1 MLNFNINL
9 LSGGDN
15 MGGGDSIVKKFL
27 DVLIGEP
34 LANEQQAHEKFN
46 IPFGLAIMASD
57 PISSVAYAAEEILYV
72 LVPVIGLMSY
82 TWLGWVSLMI
92 IGLLIILSIS
102 YIQIIRAY
110 PQGGGAYI
118 VAKENIGV
126 KMGLIAAAALLI
138 DYILTVAVSASA
150 GVAAIISAFPNLNKH
165 KVTLVIGLIIILTIL
180 NLRGVSESSKIFSL
194 PTYLF
199 IVSMIFMIIYGLIK
213 FSLYGSTTPMIN
225 SQLKATG
232 TVSLFLIFRAFS
244 SGCSALTG
252 LEAVSNSVPNFKKP
266 SQRNAKIVMIILS
279 CLILFIFG
287 GTSLLARFYHAIP
300 VGYPTVVAQIAYG
313 VFGKT
318 FMFYVIQ
325 FTTAVILIMACNTA
339 FTGFPMLMYV
349 VGKDGFAPRQF
360 TIRGKRLSFSTGII
374 ALSFVAAILVVIFDA
389 TTHRLIPLYS
399 VGVFLSFLLAQ
410 TGMVI
415 HWKNSKEKG
424 WRKRAFINGFGAFI
438 TIITT
443 LIIVYEKFAEG
454 AWIVIVLIPLIVVA
468 MSRIKKHYNRVA
480 NFLRTNREELLGSQL
495 DRKFTHIMIVP
506 IESINKAA
514 LNALQ
519 YARSI
524 TPDVIALNVS
534 TSKEAMEKLQTRWE
548 ELNTDILLVSKY
560 SPYRTVVTPLIK
572 YISDI
577 VEAAGE
583 NEKITVVLPEFIVHE
598 WWGEILHNHTS
609 FFIRETLL
617 RNENVI
623 IATHPYHL
631 GEDEK

>member
-1 MLNFNINL
+1 M
-9 LSGGDN
+9 
-15 MGGGDSIVKKFL
+15 VKKFL

-34 LANEQQAHEKFN
+34 LANEQQAHEKYN
-46 IPFGLAIMASD
+46 VPFGLAIMASD
-57 PISSVAYAAEEILYV
+57 AISSVAYAAEEILYV
-72 LVPVIGLMSY
+72 LIAVIGLMSY
-82 TWLGWVSLMI
+82 VWLGWVSLMI
-92 IGLLIILSIS
+92 IGLLMILTVS

-110 PQGGGAYI
+110 PQGGGAYV
-118 VAKENIGV
+118 VAKENLGV
-126 KMGLIAAAALLI
+126 KAGLIAGASLLI
-138 DYILTVAVSASA
+138 DYILTVAVSASS
-150 GVAAIISAFPNLNKH
+150 GVAAIVSAFPSLGRH
-165 KVTLVIGLIIILTIL
+165 TVALVVGLITILTIL
-180 NLRGVSESSKIFSL
+180 NLRGVSESSKIFSI

-199 IVSMIFMIIYGLIK
+199 ILSMIFMIIYGMIK
-213 FSLYGSTTPMIN
+213 FSIYGAPTPMVNEQI
-225 SQLKATG
+225 KASG
-232 TVSLFLIFRAFS
+232 AVSIFLILRAFS

-252 LEAVSNSVPNFKKP
+252 LEAVSNSVPNFKEPRQK
-266 SQRNAKIVMIILS
+266 SAITVMVLLS
-279 CLILFIFG
+279 ALILFIFG
-287 GTSLLARFYHAIP
+287 GTSLLARFYHAVP
-300 VGYPTVVAQIAYG
+300 VGYPTVIAQIAYG

-318 FMFYVIQ
+318 FMFYVVQ
-325 FTTAVILIMACNTA
+325 FTTAIILLMACNTA

-360 TIRGKRLSFSTGII
+360 TIRGKRLSFSTGIV
-374 ALSFVAAILVVIFDA
+374 ALSFVACVLVIIFNA

-399 VGVFLSFLLAQ
+399 VGVFLSFTLAQ

-415 HWKNSKEKG
+415 HWRSVKEPG
-424 WRKRAFINGFGAFI
+424 WKKRAFINGFGAFI

-443 LIIVYEKFAEG
+443 LIITFEKFAEG
-454 AWIVIVLIPLIVVA
+454 AWIVAILIPLIVLG
-468 MSRIKKHYNRVA
+468 MTRIKRHYNRVA
-480 NFLRTNREELLGSQL
+480 DFLRANRDELLKSQL
-495 DRKFTHIMIVP
+495 DRKFTHIMVVP
-506 IESINKAA
+506 IESLNKGA

-534 TSKEAMEKLQTRWE
+534 TSKEAMEKLQIRWK

-560 SPYRTVVTPLIK
+560 SPYRAVVTPLIK

-583 NEKITVVLPEFIVHE
+583 NEKITVVLPEFVVHE

-617 RNENVI
+617 RNENVV

-631 GEDEK
+631 AEDEE

>member
-34 LANEQQAHEKFN
+34 LANEQQAHEKYN
-46 IPFGLAIMASD
+46 VPFGLAIMASD
-57 PISSVAYAAEEILYV
+57 AVSSVAYAAEEILYV
-72 LVPVIGLMSY
+72 LIAVIGLMSY
-82 TWLGWVSLMI
+82 VWLGWVSLMI
-92 IGLLIILSIS
+92 IGLLLILTVS
-102 YIQIIRAY
+102 YIQVIKAY

-118 VAKENIGV
+118 VAKENLGV
-126 KMGLIAAAALLI
+126 KAGLIAGAALLI
-138 DYILTVAVSASA
+138 DYILTVAVSASS
-150 GVAAIISAFPNLNKH
+150 GVAAIISAFPNLSKH
-165 KVTLVIGLIIILTIL
+165 KIALVIGLITILTIL
-180 NLRGVSESSKIFSL
+180 NLRGVSESAKIFSI

-213 FSLYGSTTPMIN
+213 FSLYGAPTPMVHEQIKM
-225 SQLKATG
+225 SG
-232 TVSLFLIFRAFS
+232 TISLFLILRAFS

-252 LEAVSNSVPNFKKP
+252 LEAVSNSVPNFKEPRQK
-266 SQRNAKIVMIILS
+266 NAITVMVLLS
-279 CLILFIFG
+279 TLILFIFG
-287 GTSLLARFYHAIP
+287 GTSLLARFYHAVP
-300 VGYPTVVAQIAYG
+300 VGYPTVIAQIAYG

-325 FTTAVILIMACNTA
+325 FSTAVILIMACNTA
-339 FTGFPMLMYV
+339 FTGFPMLMYI

-389 TTHRLIPLYS
+389 TTHRLIPLYA
-399 VGVFLSFLLAQ
+399 VGVFLSFTLAQ

-415 HWKNSKEKG
+415 HWKSVKEPG
-424 WRKRAFINGFGAFI
+424 WKKRAFINGFGAFI
-438 TIITT
+438 TVITT
-443 LIIVYEKFAEG
+443 LIIIYEKFTEG
-454 AWIVIVLIPLIVVA
+454 AWIVIILIPIIVLG
-468 MSRIKKHYNRVA
+468 MRRIKKHYNRVA
-480 NFLRTNREELLGSQL
+480 DFLRTNREELAESQL

-506 IESINKAA
+506 IESVNKAA

-534 TSKEAMEKLQTRWE
+534 TSKEAMEKLQIRWK

-560 SPYRTVVTPLIK
+560 SPYRAVVTPLIK

-577 VEAAGE
+577 VRAAGE

-631 GEDEK
+631 GEDEE

>member
-1 MLNFNINL
+1 
-9 LSGGDN
+9 
-15 MGGGDSIVKKFL
+15 MGGGDNVVKKFL

-34 LANEQQAHEKFN
+34 LANEQQAHEKYN
-46 IPFGLAIMASD
+46 VPFGLAIMASD
-57 PISSVAYAAEEILYV
+57 AISSVAYAAEEILYV
-72 LVPVIGLMSY
+72 LIAVIGLMSY
-82 TWLGWVSLMI
+82 VWLGWVSLMI
-92 IGLLIILSIS
+92 IGLLMILTVS

-110 PQGGGAYI
+110 PQGGGAYV
-118 VAKENIGV
+118 VAKENLGV
-126 KMGLIAAAALLI
+126 KAGLIAGASLLI
-138 DYILTVAVSASA
+138 DYILTVAVSASS
-150 GVAAIISAFPNLNKH
+150 GVAAIVSAFPSLGRH
-165 KVTLVIGLIIILTIL
+165 TVALVVGLITILTIL
-180 NLRGVSESSKIFSL
+180 NLRGVSESSKIFSI

-199 IVSMIFMIIYGLIK
+199 ILSMIFMIIYGMIK
-213 FSLYGSTTPMIN
+213 FSIYGAPTPMVNEQI
-225 SQLKATG
+225 KASG
-232 TVSLFLIFRAFS
+232 AVSIFLILRAFS

-252 LEAVSNSVPNFKKP
+252 LEAVSNSVPNFKEPRQK
-266 SQRNAKIVMIILS
+266 SAITVMVLLS
-279 CLILFIFG
+279 ALILFIFG
-287 GTSLLARFYHAIP
+287 GTSLLARFYHAVP
-300 VGYPTVVAQIAYG
+300 VGYPTVIAQIAYG

-318 FMFYVIQ
+318 FMFYVVQ
-325 FTTAVILIMACNTA
+325 FTTAIILLMACNTA

-360 TIRGKRLSFSTGII
+360 TIRGKRLSFSTGIV
-374 ALSFVAAILVVIFDA
+374 ALSFVACILVIIFNA

-399 VGVFLSFLLAQ
+399 VGVFLSFTLAQ

-415 HWKNSKEKG
+415 HWRSVKEPG
-424 WRKRAFINGFGAFI
+424 WKKRAFINGFGAFI

-443 LIIVYEKFAEG
+443 LIITFEKFAEG
-454 AWIVIVLIPLIVVA
+454 AWIVAILIPLIVLG
-468 MSRIKKHYNRVA
+468 MTRIKRHYNRVA
-480 NFLRTNREELLGSQL
+480 DFLRANRGELLKSQL

-506 IESINKAA
+506 IESLNKGA

-534 TSKEAMEKLQTRWE
+534 TSKEAMEKLQTRWK

-560 SPYRTVVTPLIK
+560 SPYRAVVTPLIK

-617 RNENVI
+617 RNENVV

-631 GEDEK
+631 AEDEE

>member
-1 MLNFNINL
+1 
-9 LSGGDN
+9 
-15 MGGGDSIVKKFL
+15 MGGGDNVVKKFL

-34 LANEQQAHEKFN
+34 LANEQQANEKYN
-46 IPFGLAIMASD
+46 VPFGLAIMASD
-57 PISSVAYAAEEILYV
+57 AISSVAYAAEEILYV
-72 LVPVIGLMSY
+72 LIAVIGLMSY
-82 TWLGWVSLMI
+82 VWLGWVSLMI
-92 IGLLIILSIS
+92 IGLLMILTVS

-110 PQGGGAYI
+110 PQGGGAYV
-118 VAKENIGV
+118 VAKENLGV
-126 KMGLIAAAALLI
+126 KAGLIAGASLLI
-138 DYILTVAVSASA
+138 DYILTVAVSASS
-150 GVAAIISAFPNLNKH
+150 GVAAIVSAFPSLGRH
-165 KVTLVIGLIIILTIL
+165 TVALVVGLITILTIL
-180 NLRGVSESSKIFSL
+180 NLRGVSESSKIFSI

-199 IVSMIFMIIYGLIK
+199 ILSMIFMIIYGMIK
-213 FSLYGSTTPMIN
+213 FSIYGAPTPMVNEQI
-225 SQLKATG
+225 KASG
-232 TVSLFLIFRAFS
+232 AVSIFLILRAFS

-252 LEAVSNSVPNFKKP
+252 LEAVSNSVPNFKEPRQK
-266 SQRNAKIVMIILS
+266 SAITVMVLLS
-279 CLILFIFG
+279 ALILFIFG
-287 GTSLLARFYHAIP
+287 GTSLLARFYHAVP
-300 VGYPTVVAQIAYG
+300 VGYPTVIAQIAYG

-318 FMFYVIQ
+318 FMFYVVQ
-325 FTTAVILIMACNTA
+325 FTTAIILLMACNTA

-360 TIRGKRLSFSTGII
+360 TIRGKRLSFSTGIV
-374 ALSFVAAILVVIFDA
+374 ALSFVACVLVIIFNA

-399 VGVFLSFLLAQ
+399 VGVFLSFTLAQ
-410 TGMVI
+410 TGMVL
-415 HWKNSKEKG
+415 HWRSVKEPG
-424 WRKRAFINGFGAFI
+424 WKKRAFINGFGAFI

-443 LIIVYEKFAEG
+443 LIITFEKFAEG
-454 AWIVIVLIPLIVVA
+454 AWIVAILIPLIVLG
-468 MSRIKKHYNRVA
+468 MTRIKRHYNRVA
-480 NFLRTNREELLGSQL
+480 DFLRANRGELLKSQL

-506 IESINKAA
+506 IESLNKGA

-534 TSKEAMEKLQTRWE
+534 TSKEAMEKLQTRWK

-560 SPYRTVVTPLIK
+560 SPYRAVVTPLIK

-617 RNENVI
+617 RNENVV

-631 GEDEK
+631 AEDEE